1 MLVAIASNLALSF
14 VNLPALRVLLASQVF
29 EAPRSESQTS
39 RRTLRLMK
47 SEFILKTLIRIA
59 KMSKKIFTPFEYC
72 VAEAEPL
79 GTAPEIIKMRNT
91 T

>member
-1 MLVAIASNLALSF
+1 M
-14 VNLPALRVLLASQVF
+14 
-29 EAPRSESQTS
+29 
-39 RRTLRLMK
+39 RLMK